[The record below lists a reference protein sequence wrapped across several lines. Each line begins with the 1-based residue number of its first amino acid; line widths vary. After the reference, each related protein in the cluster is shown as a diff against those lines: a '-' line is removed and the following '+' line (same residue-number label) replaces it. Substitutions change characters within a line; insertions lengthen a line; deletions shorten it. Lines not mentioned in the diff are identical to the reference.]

1 MIIIR
6 FIIFAIFI
14 LFILFV
20 IGVILFFS
28 SVKNLFRSFNR
39 MGNQRPQTSDRYNQQ
54 SSRKGQTITDYRTN
68 EQRDKHIFAPDEG
81 EYVDFEETKD

>member
-1 MIIIR
+1 
-6 FIIFAIFI
+6 
-14 LFILFV
+14 
-20 IGVILFFS
+20 
-28 SVKNLFRSFNR
+28 
-39 MGNQRPQTSDRYNQQ
+39 MGNQRQQTSDGYSQQ